1 MNSNLAEG
9 YGIIREVINGF
20 GLSES
25 GAAYLAK
32 ALDPFHDMQI
42 NLFGLPDTCCTK
54 TIVREYKRQMTI
66 SLASFPD
73 MNQSAN
79 TWNCHIGLLPFLRTF
94 AGTPM
99 YLSTPQMSTVA
110 TSAGGWDGP
119 TQFYYDTTW
128 GNLAS
133 LNSSLAPDINQVNTT
148 STTEGLYP
156 CFIVGTEAGIN
167 SVPFPGGSYVSPVPY
182 SNGAFVSSP
191 YQSFQGMDPWA
202 GTAPPLESMRC
213 IAAAF
218 EVING
223 TPDQYIG
230 GEVTCYRVNSE
241 FDTKRQKSLIDG
253 SNVEPFLNGANGYF
267 TYSYFNYTDVVI
279 ISAPLPDLEAAEI
292 LLGTKSWS
300 AKEGVYVVQ
309 AFDPQV
315 VDEWVSMFDCET
327 VAIMNHFASLS
338 ASSAVLMNWMP
349 FIAPGRNFTLT
360 LSSGSGNI
368 STIGIRPPPAPLL
381 LTAGQTCGAMFTGL
395 DPHTS
400 LLVRARWMIEFCPTF
415 DNLNDITT
423 AGIAAEFDPKAQELY
438 ARIVRD
444 LPTGV
449 KVKYNSIGEWF
460 LMVVRKLAQI
470 APAIGAFVGNL
481 IVPGAG
487 GVVGGLVG
495 QAGAAAGNA
504 YFGEE
509 LDQPSKKRPRN
520 N

>member
-9 YGIIREVINGF
+9 YGIIRNVINGF

-54 TIVREYKRQMTI
+54 TIVREYKRQMQV

-73 MNQSAN
+73 LNQSAN

-99 YLSTPQMSTVA
+99 YQSTPQMSKVA
-110 TSAGGWDGP
+110 TSAGGYDGP
-119 TQFYYDTTW
+119 PQFLYDTSW

-133 LNSSLAPDINQVNTT
+133 LTQSLAPDINQVNCD
-148 STTEGLYP
+148 SLTEGLYP
-156 CFIVGTEAGIN
+156 CFIVGHLAGAT
-167 SVPFPGGSYVSPVPY
+167 PFPGGAYIQPNPYVQGPFQTS
-182 SNGAFVSSP
+182 AL
-191 YQSFQGMDPWA
+191 QSFNGMDPWS
-202 GTAPPLESMRC
+202 GSAPPLESMRC

-230 GEVTCYRVNSE
+230 GEVSCYRVNSE
-241 FDTKRQKSLIDG
+241 FDTKRQKSLVDG
-253 SNVEPFLNGANGYF
+253 SNVEPFNNGANGYF

-279 ISAPLPDLEAAEI
+279 ISAPLPDLQAAEI
-292 LLGTKSWS
+292 LLGTKSWT

-315 VDEWVSMFDCET
+315 IDEWVSMFDTET
-327 VAIMNHFASLS
+327 VAVMNHFANLAAS
-338 ASSAVLMNWMP
+338 ANVLMNWKP

-360 LSSGSGNI
+360 LATGLGNI
-368 STIGIRPPPAPLL
+368 STAGIIPPPAPLL

-395 DPHTS
+395 DPHTT

-415 DNLNDITT
+415 DNLNDVTT

-460 LMVVRKLAQI
+460 LMVVQKLAQI

-495 QAGAAAGNA
+495 QAGKAAGNA
-504 YFGEE
+504 YFGDLEE
-509 LDQPSKKRPRN
+509 PSKKRPRN